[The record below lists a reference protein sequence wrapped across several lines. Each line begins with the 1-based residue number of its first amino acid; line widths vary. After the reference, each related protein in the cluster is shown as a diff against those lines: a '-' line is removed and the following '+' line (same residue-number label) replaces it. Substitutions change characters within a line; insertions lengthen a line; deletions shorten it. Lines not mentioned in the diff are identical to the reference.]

1 MSEDKNYHLNEYKKQ
16 NSHKK
21 PLEIKKFSNDDLDE
35 EIDEQNFDGE
45 NIEYEIEKM
54 HIQLEKLRQTKRDLE
69 DENENLDFKINNL
82 KQIIKR
88 IQEENDGI

>member
-1 MSEDKNYHLNEYKKQ
+1 
-16 NSHKK
+16 
-21 PLEIKKFSNDDLDE
+21 
-35 EIDEQNFDGE
+35 
-45 NIEYEIEKM
+45 M

-69 DENENLDFKINNL
+69 DENENLDYKINNL